1 MFVWTVR
8 VCVSLCGCVCVC
20 VLALNSLSLKHFGQ
34 FRWRMRLE
42 LRVKGGGERAL
53 QIFAEGQVCAIK
65 IWFNTNA
72 HTHKHSELPAHRY
85 ARIQRRGQ
93 TCVCLHSYLP
103 VCWWHTVSNFG
114 NYLRIIGRKFLEYRM
129 EFNWSHE
136 FSQNSSN
143 PHTHTRPLTYILHTF
158 YINKSDGTLT
168 LLRPWGLL
176 MPYIFLAFDVEFL
189 IFIKQPP
196 ALMTGF
202 FPYPLFPEFS
212 MGLLT
217 SGWCSHTHSRTHSHC
232 CVFAVCLIDIC
243 IMKCVTGFSCPHHH
257 ILRNSRRSCRKP
269 QLALK
274 ICWHFPGFLIVKF
287 GLAQGSWKIFHC
299 PDNEIKYFIR

>member
-129 EFNWSHE
+129 EFNWYLYNEMCHRI
-136 FSQNSSN
+136 FLPASSY
-143 PHTHTRPLTYILHTF
+143 PEKQQKELPKTPTGPQDL
-158 YINKSDGTLT
+158 LT
-168 LLRPWGLL
+168 LSWVLNCKIR
-176 MPYIFLAFDVEFL
+176 
-189 IFIKQPP
+189 
-196 ALMTGF
+196 
-202 FPYPLFPEFS
+202 FS
-212 MGLLT
+212 
-217 SGWCSHTHSRTHSHC
+217 SRELKNIS
-232 CVFAVCLIDIC
+232 L
-243 IMKCVTGFSCPHHH
+243 
-257 ILRNSRRSCRKP
+257 SR
-269 QLALK
+269 
-274 ICWHFPGFLIVKF
+274 
-287 GLAQGSWKIFHC
+287 
-299 PDNEIKYFIR
+299 